1 MRRRAN
7 RAHGTRG
14 CEGLGSRRSGAARRG
29 AHAGVRARAPP
40 ATNSQSSSGIPSDQ
54 TATTCSRR
62 RVTAW
67 CAMTAPVEHGSM
79 ITIASPPAADRPA
92 ASALAA
98 TSGGAGFATWQS
110 SRVRPSGRVEESA
123 RGVESSSHST
133 YSSSAPTAHAARTR
147 RSSASCG
154 VGSYLRTGQVRLRSP
169 RAWSPPTRWPAAH
182 QLMHLLPVRSHHSVI
197 RFFDDVAPFGG
208 AGCCPISASRRAG

>member
-1 MRRRAN
+1 
-7 RAHGTRG
+7 
-14 CEGLGSRRSGAARRG
+14 
-29 AHAGVRARAPP
+29 
-40 ATNSQSSSGIPSDQ
+40 
-54 TATTCSRR
+54 
-62 RVTAW
+62 
-67 CAMTAPVEHGSM
+67 M

-133 YSSSAPTAHAARTR
+133 YSSSAPTAHAARTS

-154 VGSYLRTGQVRLRSP
+154 VGSYLRMGTDATQIGARGVAADATP
-169 RAWSPPTRWPAAH
+169 RPAH
-182 QLMHLLPVRSHHSVI
+182 QLMHLLPVRSDQSVI

-208 AGCCPISASRRAG
+208 AGCCPIGVATRGMRDVPRAARVSHGLHLGCICGRHHDCSALAD